1 MIETSEMLSYKV
13 ADLYLQITAD
23 LSIKHQHSLSSFM
36 PFQSAPP
43 SDEKDILLRVKFTTE
58 QPAEKKD
65 QEKKLLSDISIMW
78 EESFR
83 FQETDEQYL
92 TTILARAD
100 QKQWVMSSTKDFS
113 EVTIHGH
120 QQELTSTQKLSWLIM
135 VAFGQACLKQ
145 NTLML
150 HASVI
155 EKDGLAFA
163 FLGKSGTGKST
174 HSRLWLENI
183 PGAELLNDDNPAVRI
198 WPDGAISI
206 YGTPW
211 SGKTVCFK
219 QKQAKLQAIIR
230 LEQAKENL
238 YQQKTGMEAIITLL
252 PSGSAIRWNNEL
264 YSKMLNLLELIVS
277 RTQVAHLKCLPNA
290 QAAKLCYQQAL
301 PL

>member
-1 MIETSEMLSYKV
+1 MMETSDMLYYKI
-13 ADLYLQITAD
+13 ADLYIQITAD
-23 LSIKHQHSLSSFM
+23 LAIQQQHSLSSFK
-36 PFQSAPP
+36 PFQSGPP
-43 SDEKDILLRVKFTTE
+43 SDEKDILLSVDFTIEKRDE
-58 QPAEKKD
+58 QD
-65 QEKKLLSDISIMW
+65 DGEKKLLSDISIMW

-83 FQETDEQYL
+83 FQETDKQYL
-92 TTILARAD
+92 TTILARED

-113 EVTIHGH
+113 SVTIYGH
-120 QQELTSTQKLSWLIM
+120 LSELKSTQKLSWLIM

-155 EKDGLAFA
+155 EKDGQAFA

-183 PGAELLNDDNPAVRI
+183 PGTELLNDDNPAVRI
-198 WPDGAISI
+198 GPSGEITI

-219 QKQAKLQAIIR
+219 QKSAHLQAIIR
-230 LEQAKENL
+230 LEQAKENIFK
-238 YQQKTGMEAIITLL
+238 QKIGMEAIITLL

-264 YSKMLNLLELIVS
+264 YSSMLNLLEMIVS
-277 RTQVAHLKCLPNA
+277 KTTVAHLQCLPNA
-290 QAAKLCYQQAL
+290 AAAKLCYEQAAL
-301 PL
+301 V